1 MTAQELT
8 RKIHQQLR
16 ENPRDEESWL
26 ELLAELR
33 EFSRTA
39 TAEERE
45 KLHRICYG
53 GEAFAM
59 AAAAIEHSKGTTKN
73 EL

>member
-39 TAEERE
+39 TTEERE
-45 KLHRICYG
+45 ELHRICCG

-59 AAAAIEHSKGTTKN
+59 AAAAIEHSRSSAD
-73 EL
+73 EQR